1 LKNSDLISGIEA
13 IKIAVMGVGSPINE
27 FFWFLSILKFANLK
41 AANIGI
47 KKAIKEM
54 LENGVSKENSTK
66 N

>member
-1 LKNSDLISGIEA
+1 
-13 IKIAVMGVGSPINE
+13 MGVGSPINE